1 MKHILFAV
9 AVVLS
14 LSPMAHGDS
23 DSSPATAW
31 ATLHVTLKRDILGLT
46 LEVPA
51 SAALL
56 LDSKT
61 PSVANQIEQLIGTLK
76 YAYGIFDLP
85 AKAACK
91 RKHLDVRP
99 AEEPGVVVGR
109 WEFYCKNPRHLDSIG
124 TGLFSLTNLQSIQLF
139 PQGGMLLRPDDPVLR
154 LQSK

>member
-14 LSPMAHGDS
+14 LSQIAQGDS
-23 DSSPATAW
+23 GQSPATDQGSLFVAFKENF
-31 ATLHVTLKRDILGLT
+31 LELT
-46 LEVPA
+46 LAVPA

-56 LDSKT
+56 IDSKT

-109 WEFYCKNPRHLDSIG
+109 WEFYCKYPRHLDSIG